1 MTRPYIGR
9 KLLEHGP
16 LTFAEF
22 HAITGWQKWQAKYVL
37 ERLVSRREVKKDYLP
52 IYHQRYSYR
61 LAE

>member
-1 MTRPYIGR
+1 MTRAYIAR

-22 HAITGWQKWQAKYVL
+22 HAITGWEKWQAKDAL
-37 ERLVSRREVKKDYLP
+37 DKLARRKEVKKDFLP

-61 LAE
+61 LA